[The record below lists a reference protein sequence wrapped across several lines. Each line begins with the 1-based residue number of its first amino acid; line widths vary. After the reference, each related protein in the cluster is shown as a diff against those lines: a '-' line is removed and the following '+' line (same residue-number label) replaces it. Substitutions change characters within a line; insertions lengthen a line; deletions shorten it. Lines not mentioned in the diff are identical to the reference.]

1 MLFNLCL
8 INLGQ
13 VSVAESLAPL
23 INYMR
28 QSLSK
33 CGHEVTVS
41 HEHLTQDGINLFFEG
56 FHIPEFVEQLIQFKK
71 DQGLRFG
78 LIATELIQAEE
89 IPYAKHGV
97 IYPEHINKTDALKR
111 RLKGYSDVA
120 SEADFVWSFLERT
133 AAYSKK
139 YNAASYHYPVG
150 YVQHL
155 CAELRR
161 SPKDIDVLFFGGRTP
176 HRERILKALAER
188 GINVMAIGRGFPS
201 GVLPAPLLL
210 SLLDRAKIG
219 LNLTL
224 ESEPTTSGIDPRFV
238 SCMRVTEMMDR
249 DLLVVSEDIPEDN
262 PYKAHMVNVPP
273 DHLAICSKDIL
284 QTERWKKLGKLNA
297 TSYREKMQV
306 TNICLPVI
314 EQTLKALR

>member
-23 INYMR
+23 IDYMR

-41 HEHLTQDGINLFFEG
+41 HEHLTADGINLFFEG
-56 FHIPEFVEQLIQFKK
+56 FHIPEFVDQLIQFKK
-71 DQGLRFG
+71 KQGLRFG
-78 LIATELIQAEE
+78 LIATELMQAEE

-97 IYPEHINKTDALKR
+97 IYPAHINKTDALKLR
-111 RLKGYSDVA
+111 MSGFSAVA
-120 SEADFVWSFLERT
+120 TEADFVWSFLKRT
-133 AAYSKK
+133 TAYSKK
-139 YNAASYHYPVG
+139 FNAASYHYPVG

-155 CAELRR
+155 CAALRR

-176 HRERILKALAER
+176 HRERILKKLADS
-188 GINVMAIGRGFPS
+188 GISVMAIGRGFPS
-201 GVLPAPLLL
+201 GVLPTPLLH

-224 ESEPTTSGIDPRFV
+224 ESEPTASGIDPRFV
-238 SCMRVTEMMDR
+238 SCMRVVEMLDR
-249 DLLVVSEDIPEDN
+249 ELLVVSEDVPHDN
-262 PYKAHMVNVPP
+262 PYKEYMVSATAN
-273 DHLAICSKDIL
+273 DLAVCIKDIL
-284 QTERWKKLGKLNA
+284 QSESWTHLGCLNA
-297 TSYREKMQV
+297 AKYRKKWMSSTSV
-306 TNICLPVI
+306 SL
-314 EQTLKALR
+314 